1 MLKFALQYRE
11 FTVKIFGLVILAAV
25 CLVSFLIGSGNN
37 SIALIASIVFFPS
50 AIALYFYPAIC
61 AIGEH
66 PKATPIFALNLLAG
80 WTFIGW
86 IAAFIW
92 ALNKPSP
99 EAPGRMESTTYAEDI
114 TPAAAETKD
123 CPYCAE
129 KIKAAAKKCRYCGS
143 DLDQQPA

>member
-1 MLKFALQYRE
+1 M
-11 FTVKIFGLVILAAV
+11 KIFGLVIMAAV
-25 CLVSFLIGSGNN
+25 CLISFLIGSGNN
-37 SIALIASIVFFPS
+37 GIALIASIVFFPC
-50 AIALYFYPAIC
+50 AIALYFYPTIC

-80 WTFIGW
+80 WTFVGW
-86 IAAFIW
+86 VAAFIW

-99 EAPGRMESTTYAEDI
+99 GALGQPESATHVEDI
-114 TPAAAETKD
+114 AVTAKTKD

-129 KIKAAAKKCRYCGS
+129 TIKAAAKKCRYCGS